1 MIEGYEGVQNSQ
13 DYYFNTIKEID
24 FRMEKVLY
32 KIQKFSFELNKEK
45 YIFDI
50 TQLVFLVH
58 KLSRKVISPDSEKG
72 KGIQDMSTPES
83 KQ

>member
-1 MIEGYEGVQNSQ
+1 MIEGYEWVQNSQ

-24 FRMEKVLY
+24 SRMENVLD
-32 KIQKFSFELNKEK
+32 KIQKFSFELNKEN

-72 KGIQDMSTPES
+72 KGILDMSTAES